1 MAKRHSRKSLT
12 ALAAAAAACALAG
25 CKTPSINLTTAQP
38 IKVNID
44 MRLDVYQHTAE
55 GTGQASPLATP
66 KPTDAAS
73 ATRKKDREA
82 DIQVFKNSGAVGE
95 GHDALLV
102 ILTAPEGSDGD
113 ELRHVVAAE
122 NAARL
127 SEMKAAAS
135 KQKVPLTE
143 VQSTQ
148 AELWRN
154 RAFKGE
160 WFEEKQADGSYRWVQ
175 KQG

>member
-1 MAKRHSRKSLT
+1 MAKRNSRKSL
-12 ALAAAAAACALAG
+12 APLAAVAACALAG

-38 IKVNID
+38 IKVDID

-66 KPTDAAS
+66 KPTGTAS
-73 ATRKKDREA
+73 TTRKKDREA
-82 DIQVFKNSGAVGE
+82 DIQVFKNSGAIGE
-95 GHDALLV
+95 GHDGLLV
-102 ILTAPEGSDGD
+102 ILTAPQGSDGD
-113 ELRHVVAAE
+113 ELRHVVATE

-143 VQSTQ
+143 IQNAQ